1 MNKRKCPGTR
11 ILAPGHGVV
20 GATPTRLAST
30 LIPIFHLF
38 FERGKKDPLLYSV
51 PFFQNTPKKCK
62 NFLKKFFKAGKCS
75 LTAKLYRQSV
85 DKMNRLWH
93 ISLVYR

>member
-1 MNKRKCPGTR
+1 MNKRKCPGAR

-38 FERGKKDPLLYSV
+38 FERGKKTLYYIV
-51 PFFQNTPKKCK
+51 CLFAKIRQKKAKIFQK
-62 NFLKKFFKAGKCS
+62 NF
-75 LTAKLYRQSV
+75 
-85 DKMNRLWH
+85 
-93 ISLVYR
+93 